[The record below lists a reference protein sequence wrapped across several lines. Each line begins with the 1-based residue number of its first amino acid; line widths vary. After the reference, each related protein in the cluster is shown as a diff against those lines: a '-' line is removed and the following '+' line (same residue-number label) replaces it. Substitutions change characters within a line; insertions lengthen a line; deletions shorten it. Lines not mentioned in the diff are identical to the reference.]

1 VNTLSKSKKKT
12 LLVSLDEL
20 GERMPSL
27 LNIDHPCAQRQIAEA
42 RRMVEVC
49 TCVCVCARVCL
60 VVVVKSKNS
69 KSMAKS

>member
-49 TCVCVCARVCL
+49 TCVCVCVRVSGGG
-60 VVVVKSKNS
+60 SKE
-69 KSMAKS
+69 

>member
-1 VNTLSKSKKKT
+1 MNTLSKSKKKT